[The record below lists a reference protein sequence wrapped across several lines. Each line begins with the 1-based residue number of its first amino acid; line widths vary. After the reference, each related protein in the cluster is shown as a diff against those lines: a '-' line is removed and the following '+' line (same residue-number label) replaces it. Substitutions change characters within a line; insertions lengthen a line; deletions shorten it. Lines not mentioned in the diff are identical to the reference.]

1 MRILVVVGSLQRRS
15 GNRALAHVFARV
27 AATGIELVE
36 SMRLDALPFYDADRD
51 VAPAPEPV
59 AAWRQQIAAAAAVLF
74 VSPEYGHGM
83 PGVVKNALD
92 WIVGSGEFGGK
103 PCLATCAAPG
113 RGRGLLGLASLV
125 ATLRAIDARVVASEP
140 VVVPRSALTA
150 DGAIV
155 DAGIDAAA
163 RDLLQRLV
171 SAIGGG

>member
-1 MRILVVVGSLQRRS
+1 MRVLVVVSSLQLRS
-15 GNRALAHVFARV
+15 GNRALAQRSARGDT
-27 AATGIELVE
+27 TGTELVD
-36 SMRLDALPFYDADRD
+36 SVRLDSLPFYDADRD
-51 VAPAPEPV
+51 VVPAPEPV
-59 AAWRQQIAAAAAVLF
+59 AAWRQQIAAAQAVLF

-140 VVVPRSALTA
+140 VVVPRGVIAA
-150 DGAIV
+150 DGTIL
-155 DAGIDAAA
+155 DAGIDATA